1 MIEKSKLKE
10 GDIVWACAFNIDLDR
25 QSHFGGKVVHSKQEP
40 VKGIIHD
47 RCFHVLKQD
56 GTPRANGVSTYS
68 RDFAETY
75 EECVEIYNRRI
86 GEKINKLCGVVNE
99 LRKELIGTEDRSDED
114 NFKGNL

>member
-40 VKGIIHD
+40 IKGIIHD

-68 RDFAETY
+68 RDFAET
-75 EECVEIYNRRI
+75 EDECIDIYNRKI
-86 GEKINKLCGVVNE
+86 SEKIDKLCGAIKE
-99 LRKELIGTEDRSDED
+99 LRKELIWRGES
-114 NFKGNL
+114 NCLP